1 MEHRRQALTVG
12 TVVIALAVAIRLL
25 SAGFFGPVA
34 ALMRKPDV
42 LSLLMYMETG
52 RVVRFPGV
60 LPTEPGETEGATEA
74 PSELPSIPEEESVV
88 TFSQQ
93 DLDFVQVQ
101 YHCSHR
107 PDLEQ
112 LLTKSL
118 QWNLK
123 DKEPAVL
130 ILHTH
135 ATESYTGDDIDYSSY
150 FRSLKEDQNMLAI
163 GSEIARVLEA
173 GGIHVLHDKT
183 LHDYP
188 NYNGSYDNSR
198 DTIKAYLQ
206 KYPTIRM
213 VLDIHRDASASTSG
227 QFATSATVGGE
238 KSAQLM
244 MVVGTK
250 TAGWEENLALGLKL
264 TALLEQENPGVCRP
278 IDLRTERF
286 NMDLSPG
293 GMLVEVGAAGNTRQ
307 EALIAA
313 NALAQS
319 ILQLAGGSE

>member
-1 MEHRRQALTVG
+1 MEHRRQVLRFG
-12 TVVIALAVAIRLL
+12 TAVIVLAAVIRLL
-25 SAGFFGPVA
+25 SAGFLSPLVA
-34 ALMRKPDV
+34 LIQKPDV
-42 LSLLMYMETG
+42 LSFLMYMETG
-52 RVVRFPGV
+52 RIVRFPQS
-60 LPTEPGETEGATEA
+60 LPAEPEETAPPSEQQTEP
-74 PSELPSIPEEESVV
+74 PSIPDQETVV
-88 TFSQQ
+88 TFSAQ
-93 DLDFVQVQ
+93 DMELVQVQ

-107 PDLEQ
+107 PDISK
-112 LLTKSL
+112 LLTKPL
-118 QWNLK
+118 EWNLK

-135 ATESYTGDDIDYSSY
+135 ATESYTGDDIDYSGY

-163 GSEIARVLEA
+163 GDEIARVLEA
-173 GGIHVLHDKT
+173 GGISVLHDKT

-188 NYNGSYDNSR
+188 NYNSAYNNSR
-198 DTIKAYLQ
+198 DTIKAYLE

-227 QFATSATVGGE
+227 QLVTSATVGGE

-250 TAGWEENLALGLKL
+250 SPGWEENLSLGLKL
-264 TALLEQENPGVCRP
+264 TALLEQENPGICRP

-313 NALAQS
+313 KALAES

>member
-1 MEHRRQALTVG
+1 MDQRRQALMVG
-12 TVVIALAVAIRLL
+12 TAVIVLAVAFRLL
-25 SAGFFGPVA
+25 SAGFLSPATAFVCSP
-34 ALMRKPDV
+34 KV
-42 LSLLMYMETG
+42 LSFIMYMETG
-52 RVVRFPGV
+52 RVVRFPVDLPAEPEQTDG
-60 LPTEPGETEGATEA
+60 PTEQRPTQT
-74 PSELPSIPEEESVV
+74 PDMPEEMVV
-88 TFSQQ
+88 TFSPQ
-93 DLDFVQVQ
+93 DLEFVQVQ

-112 LLTKSL
+112 LLTKPL
-118 QWNLK
+118 EWNLK

-130 ILHTH
+130 IVHTH
-135 ATESYTGDDIDYSSY
+135 ATESYTGDDIDYSGY
-150 FRSLKEDQNMLAI
+150 FRSLKADQNMLAI

-173 GGIHVLHDKT
+173 GGISVLHDKT

-188 NYNGSYDNSR
+188 NYNGAYNNSR
-198 DTIKAYLQ
+198 ATIKACLE

-264 TALLEQENPGVCRP
+264 TALLEQENPGLCRP
-278 IDLRTERF
+278 VDLRSERF

-293 GMLVEVGAAGNTRQ
+293 ALLVEVGAAGNTRK

-319 ILQLAGGSE
+319 ILQLAKGAE